1 MNIEIETV
9 EATTFFKTEARG
21 VSYLARY
28 VECRSEW
35 EVHSKRIALGRSNVG
50 TFRYFK
56 SAVEIAEKVKAFR
69 DLPLTLQ
76 AN

>member
-1 MNIEIETV
+1 MNIKIETV
-9 EATTFFKTEARG
+9 NAITFFKTEARG
-21 VSYLARY
+21 TSYLAQY
-28 VECRSEW
+28 VESRSEW
-35 EVHSKRIALGRSNVG
+35 EVHSQRSALGRSNVG

-56 SAVEIAEKVKAFR
+56 SAAEVAEKVKAFR